1 MVKCHIFGVV
11 VQRLQIMNWLKD
23 HFLWSTRRTKTLWF
37 PCWEHAY
44 QIIDFIDLSF
54 LIRLNLTIST
64 YEYTVWVLMNVVY
77 QPQHC
82 ELLALLPRKYLS
94 LSFFLIGQ
102 LGYSFHRCVHFI
114 CSTLLTKIRWI
125 NFKHL
130 YKLIRKHWCD

>member
-82 ELLALLPRKYLS
+82 ELLALQPRKYLS
-94 LSFFLIGQ
+94 LSFFFNRPTWL
-102 LGYSFHRCVHFI
+102 FI
-114 CSTLLTKIRWI
+114 PSMCTFYLLDITDENTLNQFQTFI
-125 NFKHL
+125 
-130 YKLIRKHWCD
+130 